1 MLDRAYDILDGRPWP
16 TGIGDRVRANKFTE
30 RWDGQEDALR
40 AQRETV
46 ERPTGTDLDERD
58 VLYGQSAAFVHAVR
72 PAAEVVRE
80 IVADAES
87 LPRPGADRMTD
98 DGMNESAVGV
108 VHELRRYPVK
118 SMLGETL
125 RACRVHRSRSRR
137 RSGRRAARRPRPG
150 RVVSV
155 KYPKRWGRMFELR
168 AVTDD
173 AGVQVCFPDGTRYAI
188 DDDALAARLSDFFG
202 RAVTVADRRPRRRDV
217 RRAVAARPEGRRR
230 SVPRPAVQTV
240 DGEELIE
247 GGQFMSAQGT
257 FFNYGAV
264 HLVTTGTTRR
274 LTELAPATRFDA
286 QRFRPNVVVD
296 TPETGFVET
305 DWVGRTLTIGDVQ
318 LA

>member
-1 MLDRAYDILDGRPWP
+1 
-16 TGIGDRVRANKFTE
+16 
-30 RWDGQEDALR
+30 
-40 AQRETV
+40 
-46 ERPTGTDLDERD
+46 
-58 VLYGQSAAFVHAVR
+58 
-72 PAAEVVRE
+72 
-80 IVADAES
+80 
-87 LPRPGADRMTD
+87 
-98 DGMNESAVGV
+98 MNEPAVGL

-118 SMLGETL
+118 SMLGERL
-125 RACRVHRSRSRR
+125 S
-137 RSGRRAARRPRPG
+137 RAAFTTRGVLGDRVGALVDDETG

-155 KYPKRWGRMFELR
+155 KYPKRWGRIFELR

-173 AGVQVCFPDGTRYAI
+173 AGVHVGFPDGTRYSI
-188 DDDALAARLSDFFG
+188 DDDALGARLSEFFG
-202 RAVTVADRRPRRRDV
+202 RPVTVAAAPPPGATFDELWLRDLKDEADPYLGLPS
-217 RRAVAARPEGRRR
+217 R
-230 SVPRPAVQTV
+230 TV

-296 TPETGFVET
+296 TPETGFVEA

-318 LA
+318 LSVTMTVPRCVMTTLAQDGAPADRDVLRTVTKHNAVDPGLGAKYPCVGVYAEVVREGEVGVGEAVTVS